1 MQAHKGLGGL
11 SNGSPLEKL
20 NKTWKK
26 IYNKK
31 INKAIGKHTTNLKSA
46 GDC

>member
-1 MQAHKGLGGL
+1 MQANKGLGGL

-20 NKTWKK
+20 QKNLKK
-26 IYNKK
+26 MYNKK
-31 INKAIGKHTTNLKSA
+31 INKAIDKHTTNLKSA